1 MKNVPPSGVR
11 TPDSIFAR
19 VDLPLPF
26 SPTMAWTSP
35 GCIVRLH
42 LLRAIVS
49 PNRFEISRTT
59 IAFSDIGMLPLG
71 HDEPIK
77 AVPRRWLDNER
88 PGKCRRPYLSRF
100 PCEGVS
106 WPENHGISHRWR
118 KPFFRLGLHPVRIC
132 DVAVLREI
140 L

>member
-59 IAFSDIGMLPLG
+59 IAFSDIGRLPWR

-88 PGKCRRPYLSRF
+88 GPASAADLTYHGFHVKGSVGRSTIASAIDA
-100 PCEGVS
+100 G
-106 WPENHGISHRWR
+106 NHSSG
-118 KPFFRLGLHPVRIC
+118 
-132 DVAVLREI
+132 
-140 L
+140 